1 MYESWEEE
9 QLDCTDKDSENAEE
23 ESIPEDAGKLSRN
36 RTRNKINH
44 GSTKGWKPP
53 PPQSQPK
60 NFPSQHPH

>member
-36 RTRNKINH
+36 KQE
-44 GSTKGWKPP
+44 KK
-53 PPQSQPK
+53 
-60 NFPSQHPH
+60 